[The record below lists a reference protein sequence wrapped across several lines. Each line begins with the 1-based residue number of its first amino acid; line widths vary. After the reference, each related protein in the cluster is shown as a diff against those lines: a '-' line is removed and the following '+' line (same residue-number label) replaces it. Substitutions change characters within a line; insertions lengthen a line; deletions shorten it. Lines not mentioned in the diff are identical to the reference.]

1 MILPL
6 NASAGELS
14 ITSILRDRPHKKY
27 VETFQKYCARSTM
40 HMTGLGLDKAIER
53 FDYYESPRLLLLRQ
67 KYSPSNV
74 DFYSRLHRPIDKIF
88 NAKGG
93 SVNYLLPESQRKAF
107 AQSLSDVYAGY
118 SMRRWIET
126 FWLPAYQY
134 DPMGLILMEV
144 GNEKTYPTYISSM
157 AIWDVPKPIGRTF
170 EYIVIKLDKKDR
182 TSNLLQYQDTNPTAT
197 KAESGYYRVIDDAFD
212 YTIKWDGGVATII
225 EDESYPN
232 FYGKVPACTA
242 SNIWDNVKQFYI
254 SPDDTTLDI
263 ADQHLRNRSVLVM
276 FELHHGFPLN
286 WQYAGRCMKCSG
298 TGKISADNCDSCNGT
313 GKESKK
319 DVSKLILLPFPK
331 SKDDPI
337 IDKPGGTVEAA
348 IDSWQEMK
356 LTIEQQYKEA
366 HYATWGTNQIE
377 DSNHQTATGRFIDV
391 QPVNDKL
398 GKFSDAAEWMET
410 WITNNIGEFE
420 YPNSYIGCEI
430 NYGRRYLVEPPDMI
444 AEKLQNAVKG
454 KMSYS
459 YMKTLYFQWVDSEY
473 SGDEMTRLRL
483 TMEFKLDPSPFMTV
497 LECKDAFAN
506 SEIDYYKKLYLGQF
520 IETLP
525 NNWYFINTFEKLEAQ
540 FTAWILAKMAT
551 MMPIESEKETKTK
564 GNESK
569 KEDESEDENESEDSD
584 DDETETE
591 TE

>member
-1 MILPL
+1 
-6 NASAGELS
+6 
-14 ITSILRDRPHKKY
+14 
-27 VETFQKYCARSTM
+27 M

-74 DFYSRLHRPIDKIF
+74 DFYSRLHRPVDKIF

-93 SVNYLLPESQRKAF
+93 SINYLLPDSEKKVFTAKMQ
-107 AQSLSDVYAGY
+107 DVHAGY
-118 SMRRWIET
+118 SIKRWIET

-144 GNEKTYPTYISSM
+144 GNDSTYPTYICSQD
-157 AIWDVPKPIGRTF
+157 IWDVPKPVGRGF
-170 EYIVIKLDKKDR
+170 EYVVFKLPNK
-182 TSNLLQYQDTNPTAT
+182 TNTENLLGYTETNTNRMNAVT
-197 KAESGYYRVIDDAFD
+197 GYYRVIDDAFD
-212 YTIKWDGGVATII
+212 YTIKWENGVATII
-225 EDESYPN
+225 EDETYPN
-232 FYGKVPACTA
+232 FYGKVPACTT
-242 SNIWDNVKQFYI
+242 SNIWDNVKQFYV
-254 SPDDTTLDI
+254 SPDNNTLAI
-263 ADQHLRNRSVLVM
+263 ADQHLRSRSVLVM

-298 TGKISADNCDSCNGT
+298 TGKISGDTCDSCNGT

-391 QPVNDKL
+391 QPVNDML
-398 GKFSDAAEWMET
+398 GKYSDAAEWVET
-410 WITNNIGEFE
+410 WITNKIGEFD
-420 YPNSYIGCEI
+420 YPNSYKGCEI
-430 NYGRRYLVEPPDMI
+430 NLGRRYLVEPPDVI
-444 AEKLQNAVKG
+444 AEKLQRAIQG

-483 TMEFKLDPSPFMTV
+483 TMEFKLDPAPFMSV
-497 LECKDAFAN
+497 LEAQKAFIG
-506 SEIDYYKKLYLGQF
+506 SEIDYYKKLYFGQWL
-520 IETLP
+520 ETLP
-525 NNWYFINTFEKLEAQ
+525 SNWYFVSNFETLNTQ
-540 FTAWILAKMAT
+540 FTQWVEGKMAE
-551 MMPIESEKETKTK
+551 MPEKVDADGE
-564 GNESK
+564 EIQR
-569 KEDESEDENESEDSD
+569 
-584 DDETETE
+584 
-591 TE
+591 